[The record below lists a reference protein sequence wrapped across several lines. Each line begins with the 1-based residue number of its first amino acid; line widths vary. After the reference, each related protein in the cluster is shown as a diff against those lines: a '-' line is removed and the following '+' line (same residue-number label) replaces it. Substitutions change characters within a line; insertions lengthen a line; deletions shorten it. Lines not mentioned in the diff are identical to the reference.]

1 MPLEVMELMK
11 HYPQPVQQSGVE
23 YLPVNLPRRP

>member
-1 MPLEVMELMK
+1 MK

-23 YLPVNLPRRP
+23 YLPVNLPRRA